1 MHTFFC
7 SKVKNRGKAV
17 TQDQM
22 SSLTPP
28 YKPFGVFQ
36 VSICLTPIPL
46 AFVCLCVCVQ
56 WHLLF
61 SRFLFGDRPFWW
73 VHESGYYSQAPAQVH
88 QFPSSCETGPGEKP
102 QTSLAQCG

>member
-1 MHTFFC
+1 MHTFSC

-17 TQDQM
+17 TQNQM

-46 AFVCLCVCVQ
+46 AFVCLCVCV
-56 WHLLF
+56 
-61 SRFLFGDRPFWW
+61 
-73 VHESGYYSQAPAQVH
+73 
-88 QFPSSCETGPGEKP
+88 
-102 QTSLAQCG
+102 

>member
-1 MHTFFC
+1 MGLLSISEHAHTHHNLLSPYHFLKKMHTFSC

-17 TQDQM
+17 TQNQM

-46 AFVCLCVCVQ
+46 AFVCLCVCV
-56 WHLLF
+56 
-61 SRFLFGDRPFWW
+61 
-73 VHESGYYSQAPAQVH
+73 
-88 QFPSSCETGPGEKP
+88 
-102 QTSLAQCG
+102 